1 MSDQGSRVE
10 KTLHN
15 FLNLEVSLVM
25 YSRVVQDYEIWK

>member
-1 MSDQGSRVE
+1 MSGQGSRIE

-25 YSRVVQDYEIWK
+25 YSKAVQGYEIQK

>member
-1 MSDQGSRVE
+1 MSGQGSRIE

-25 YSRVVQDYEIWK
+25 YSRAMQDYEMWK

>member
-1 MSDQGSRVE
+1 MSGQGFCVE

-25 YSRVVQDYEIWK
+25 YSRAVQDYEM